1 MGTVVRSTTATP
13 RGLGRL
19 RAYTASVSRT
29 PSAKLPP
36 QTMGLSQA
44 SAAVVL
50 ALSLGSGAST
60 CHGQS
65 SGEPS
70 KDPSTPAAD
79 ISLPGVDTSSLM
91 PREKREWTA
100 RVSELLAPCSD
111 VPVSVAQCVQE
122 KRKCSR
128 CVPAA
133 KFVAKMVRDGMSQEQ
148 IEQGYHARFDADKL
162 KSVDVGKA
170 PFKGP
175 EGAPVTLVEFAD
187 FECPYCALMSPV
199 LEKTWQQHSG
209 DLRYV
214 YKFMPLSGHPH
225 GEISSRAAV
234 AAMMQGKFWEM
245 HDKLFAN
252 RDHLEQTDLDT
263 YAKDVGLD
271 LVKFHQDALS
281 QATTDWLAADRKQA
295 DALGVQGTPTIYING
310 REFDIRQDLDEWI
323 GQELGPD
330 AKPAL
335 LPSPAP
341 SAVAP
346 PRPTLPGAPSAT
358 PSH

>member
-1 MGTVVRSTTATP
+1 MGS
-13 RGLGRL
+13 
-19 RAYTASVSRT
+19 
-29 PSAKLPP
+29 
-36 QTMGLSQA
+36 SQA
-44 SAAVVL
+44 ALAFVL
-50 ALSLGSGAST
+50 AFSFSSGAST
-60 CHGQS
+60 CHEQS
-65 SGEPS
+65 GGEAP
-70 KDPSTPAAD
+70 KDPSAPPAEVTLA
-79 ISLPGVDTSSLM
+79 GVDTSSLM
-91 PREKREWTA
+91 PREKREWSA

-111 VPVSVAQCVQE
+111 VPVSIAQCVQE

-175 EGAPVTLVEFAD
+175 EGAPITLVEFAD

-199 LEKTWQQHSG
+199 LEKMWQQHQQ
-209 DLRYV
+209 DVRYV

-234 AAMMQGKFWEM
+234 AAMYQGKFWEM

-252 RDHLEQTDLDT
+252 RDHLEPADLET
-263 YAKDVGLD
+263 YAKQIGLD
-271 LVKFHQDALS
+271 IPRFHKDTES

-310 REFDIRQDLDEWI
+310 REFDVRQDLDEWI
-323 GQELGPD
+323 AQELGPD
-330 AKPAL
+330 AKPTTP
-335 LPSPAP
+335 LPVP
-341 SAVAP
+341 SAAP
-346 PRPTLPGAPSAT
+346 KPSSSGAPLAA
-358 PSH
+358 PGH